1 MMSASMNEVSPAFPF
16 LDREGALIR
25 TFVDALPDL
34 VFFKDRQGRYLACNQ
49 AFEAFAGRLESEIV
63 GLTDIE
69 IFGPVLGAAFV
80 ANDLQVLESGLSRR
94 NEERIV
100 YPDGREAVLDTL
112 KTPFTY
118 ESGLTGLIGVSREIT
133 SLKDAEA
140 ALLASQASLERAQ
153 AVARTGSW
161 QFDLLNGE
169 LTWST
174 ETYRIFGLAA
184 GTPVTYASFLDR
196 VYPEDRPRVDAAWQ
210 AAIRGATYEVQHRI
224 VVDGSIR
231 WVSERAEFSCDP
243 SGRVLAGLGTVQDIT
258 QQKLAED
265 KLKQAA
271 AVFENTAEA
280 VLITDVDH
288 RIVAVN
294 RAFTLITG
302 YSAEEAVGR
311 RPTLLSSGRQNA
323 GFYASMWQTVSS
335 TDHWRGEIWNRRK
348 NGEIYPELLT
358 LSTVRDEEGFITN
371 FVGVFSD
378 ISQMKQ
384 AEAQLQHLAHYD
396 ALTDLPNRVLLNLRL
411 EHGVERVRRTGEMM
425 AALFMDIDR
434 FKNVNDSLGHPV
446 GDELLVEIARRLRG
460 RIRAE
465 DTLARLGGDEFVML
479 LDRVQRPDDVANFA
493 REVIDLMNQP
503 FHLADGQE
511 VFVGASIGISLF
523 PNDNDDHL
531 QLIRNADAALY
542 EAKAAGRNVYRFY
555 TEALTFA
562 AQERLAL
569 EVALRRAL
577 ERKEFV
583 LHYQPVIAVASGYT
597 IGVEALVRWV
607 HPVEGL
613 IGPARFIPVAEE
625 TGLITTL
632 GVWVLEEACRQGR
645 AWLDEGRVLSVAV
658 NISSRQFSDGTLVGA
673 VRRALDTTGF
683 PASMLTLELTESAVM
698 ENSDRAVEVL
708 EQLKMIGV
716 RFSIDDFGTGYSSL
730 AYLKRF
736 PVDALKID
744 RSFVADIAED
754 ENDRM
759 IVATVVAMAR
769 QLQLEVIAEGVE
781 TPVQLEFL
789 SQLGCSACQGYLF
802 GHPVSAADFIHD

>member
-1 MMSASMNEVSPAFPF
+1 MMSASMNEISLAFPF
-16 LDREGALIR
+16 LDREGALMR

-34 VFFKDRQGRYLACNQ
+34 VFFKDHEGRYLACNQ
-49 AFEAFAGRLESEIV
+49 AFEVFAGRLESEIA

-69 IFGPVLGAAFV
+69 IFGPELGAAFV
-80 ANDLQVLESGLSRR
+80 ANDRQVLESGMPRR

-118 ESGLTGLIGVSREIT
+118 ENGLCGLIGVSREIT
-133 SLKDAEA
+133 SLKEAEA
-140 ALLASQASLERAQ
+140 ALLASQASLEQAQ

-161 QFDLLNGE
+161 QIDLLRYE
-169 LTWST
+169 LSWSA

-210 AAIRGATYEVQHRI
+210 AAIRGAAYDVQHRI
-224 VVDGSIR
+224 LVDGRIR
-231 WVSERAEFSCDP
+231 WVNERARFRSDP
-243 SGRVLAGLGTVQDIT
+243 SGRMLAGLGTVQDIT
-258 QQKLAED
+258 KQKLAED

-302 YSAEEAVGR
+302 YSADEAVGR

-411 EHGVERVRRTGEMM
+411 EHGVERVRRSGEMM

-479 LDRVQRPDDVANFA
+479 LDRVQRPDDVAHFA

-503 FHLADGQE
+503 FHLANGQE

-523 PNDNDDHL
+523 PHDNDDHL

-555 TEALTFA
+555 TEALTLA

-569 EVALRRAL
+569 EAALRRAL
-577 ERKEFV
+577 ERNEFV
-583 LHYQPVIAVASGYT
+583 LHYQPVVAVASGYT
-597 IGVEALVRWV
+597 IGVEALVRWA

-645 AWLDEGRVLSVAV
+645 EWLDAGRVLSVAV
-658 NISSRQFSDGTLVGA
+658 NISSRQFSDGTLVEA

-683 PASMLTLELTESAVM
+683 PAAMLTLELTESAVM
-698 ENSDRAVEVL
+698 ENSDRAVQLL
-708 EQLKMIGV
+708 EELKAIGV

-744 RSFVADIAED
+744 RSFVADIADD

-802 GHPVSAADFIHD
+802 GRPVSAADFIHD